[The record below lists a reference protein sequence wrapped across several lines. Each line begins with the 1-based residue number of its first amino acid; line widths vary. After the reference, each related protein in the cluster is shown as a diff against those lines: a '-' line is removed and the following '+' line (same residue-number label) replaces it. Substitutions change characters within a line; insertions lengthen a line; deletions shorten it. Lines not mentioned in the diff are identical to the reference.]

1 MFILLGMITSFA
13 FVEEVDYETIF
24 DNDPRARELK
34 TGEQVTLDKFI
45 FEVIDKNE
53 DIANLEKRLEGL
65 NWNLIWRYW
74 DGDVKAFLEFFE
86 KYPGCAQL

>member
-1 MFILLGMITSFA
+1 MMALVTSVA
-13 FVEEVDYETIF
+13 FVEEVENETIF
-24 DNDPRARELK
+24 DHDSKARELK

-45 FEVIDKNE
+45 FTVKRENE
-53 DIANLEKRLEGL
+53 DIANLEKRLKGL
-65 NWNLIWRYW
+65 DWNLIWRYW